1 MLTLFQNRDYAFLF
15 GAQVVALIGT
25 GLLTVALGLLA
36 YDFAGDRAGLV
47 LGTAYT
53 IKMVAYVGLSPI
65 AQAVVQRLPRKSV
78 LIGADCIRAGVALC
92 LPFVT
97 DLWQVSSAA

>member
-1 MLTLFQNRDYAFLF
+1 MLSLFRNHDYARLF
-15 GAQVVALIGT
+15 AAQVVALVGS

-53 IKMVAYVGLSPI
+53 IKMVAYVGS
-65 AQAVVQRLPRKSV
+65 LPSRRRWCS
-78 LIGADCIRAGVALC
+78 GCRAKQC
-92 LPFVT
+92 
-97 DLWQVSSAA
+97 